1 MSDAGLRKEGQ
12 RGPLAG
18 AFRVAES
25 DEVKLK
31 IWRGEQRE
39 REKERRH
46 ERLD

>member
-1 MSDAGLRKEGQ
+1 MSDEGLRKEGQ
-12 RGPLAG
+12 RGPHAG

-39 REKERRH
+39 REKERRY